1 MNPNFALFLQILAY
15 AGLFIG
21 LIGSVAPVIPGPFLI
36 WLSALLWAW
45 ADDFSRIGWPTLLA
59 LAFWPCWPRAAT
71 CSSLQ
76 PAPGGAARPGAAWP
90 WPPWPPWSDSSS
102 SICPARCSARPG
114 GLLIWEARR
123 QQGDWGQAWAAGK
136 GVLLGYVASA
146 ILQVL
151 IAGLMILIFLWQAFL
166 S

>member
-15 AGLFIG
+15 VGLFIG

-45 ADDFSRIGWPTLLA
+45 ADGFNRIGWPTLLA
-59 LAFWPCWPRAAT
+59 LAFLALLAAGSDLLFT
-71 CSSLQ
+71 
-76 PAPGGAARPGAAWP
+76 AAGARRGGAAWSSLAVAAVAAVVGFLFFNLPGALLGA
-90 WPPWPPWSDSSS
+90 
-102 SICPARCSARPG
+102 AG